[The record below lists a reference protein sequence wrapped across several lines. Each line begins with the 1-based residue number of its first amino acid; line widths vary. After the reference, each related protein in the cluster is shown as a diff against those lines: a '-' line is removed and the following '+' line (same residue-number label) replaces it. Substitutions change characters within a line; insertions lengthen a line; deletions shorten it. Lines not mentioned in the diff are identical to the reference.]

1 MSLFRLC
8 SFRLGVSAGVLLSLG
23 LVVTGCGSG
32 SDARSSAA
40 SQQGSDPVAWTG
52 ALCTG
57 LGDVI
62 GAVVATAKSGPS
74 PQNQKEGL
82 VAFFDTAQRAFTN
95 TAQKLESL
103 GPPKIT
109 DGKKVQETAVGFF
122 HTAAGTVGEQR
133 TKLVALDA
141 KDPDF
146 EKKAGNLA
154 GPDLSAAS
162 AQMQELATN
171 KDLAPAFSTA
181 PACQRL
187 PSAANGK

>member
-1 MSLFRLC
+1 MSL
-8 SFRLGVSAGVLLSLG
+8 FRLGVSAGVLMSLG

-32 SDARSSAA
+32 SSSGPDARSSATA
-40 SQQGSDPVAWTG
+40 LPGSDPVAWTG

-62 GAVVATAKSGPS
+62 SAVVATAQSAPS
-74 PQNQKEGL
+74 PQSQKDGRL
-82 VAFFDTAQRAFTN
+82 AFFDSAQRAFTN
-95 TAQKLESL
+95 TAQKLETL

-109 DGKKVQETAVGFF
+109 DGKKVQEAAVGFF
-122 HTAAGTVGEQR
+122 HTAAGTVGDQR
-133 TKLVALDA
+133 AKLAALDP

-146 EKKAGNLA
+146 VKKADSLT
-154 GPDLSAAS
+154 GPDLSSAS
-162 AQMQELATN
+162 AQMQDLATN

-187 PSAANGK
+187 SNAANGK